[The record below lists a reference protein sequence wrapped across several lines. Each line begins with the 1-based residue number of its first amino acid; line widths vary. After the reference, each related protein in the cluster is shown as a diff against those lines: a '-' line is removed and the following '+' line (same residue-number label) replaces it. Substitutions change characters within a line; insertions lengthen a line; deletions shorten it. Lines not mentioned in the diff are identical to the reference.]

1 MPEPKRSKKKP
12 SAPQSPSAEKLGLGT
27 FRQSAADEGLSL
39 EKLSDS
45 FASIISRGHD
55 PYREEESVA
64 HDVEDVIAR
73 DEPKPSLAPLRVIAG
88 EPESPHAAHEEA
100 DDPCP
105 LSPRSILE
113 AMLFVGDPTGEPLT
127 SEQVAGMMRG
137 TRAAEID
144 ELVRELN
151 EQYSSLGCPYKIASA
166 GAGYRLVL
174 RDEFHRVRDKLHG
187 RTRQARL
194 SSAAIEVLA
203 VVAYNEPLSAD
214 DINNMRG
221 KPSGHLLAQLVR
233 RQLLRVERG
242 DAKPRR
248 PFYRTTDRFLEFFG
262 LASLDELPRSE
273 EIERR

>member
-1 MPEPKRSKKKP
+1 MSEPKRPKQKP
-12 SAPQSPSAEKLGLGT
+12 SAPHSPTGEKLGLGA
-27 FRQSAADEGLSL
+27 FRQSAGEEGLSL

-45 FASIISRGHD
+45 FASMIARGHD
-55 PYREEESVA
+55 PYREETSHAVDVAGLVA
-64 HDVEDVIAR
+64 HEEATR
-73 DEPKPSLAPLRVIAG
+73 AAPQLRVIAG
-88 EPESPHAAHEEA
+88 EPESPHDEHEAA

-137 TRAAEID
+137 IRAAEID

-151 EQYSSLGCPYKIASA
+151 EQYATLGCPYKIASV

-194 SSAAIEVLA
+194 SPAAIEVLA
-203 VVAYNEPLSAD
+203 VVAYNQPLSSD
-214 DINNMRG
+214 DITHLRG

-242 DAKPRR
+242 DEKPRR
-248 PFYRTTDRFLEFFG
+248 PCYRTTDRFLEFFG
-262 LASLDELPRSE
+262 LANLDELPRSE

>member
-1 MPEPKRSKKKP
+1 M
-12 SAPQSPSAEKLGLGT
+12 SAESKLDLAA
-27 FRQSAADEGLSL
+27 FRESAADEGLSL

-45 FASIISRGHD
+45 FASMISRGHD
-55 PYREEESVA
+55 PYRGDAAETNAPESSSPA
-64 HDVEDVIAR
+64 
-73 DEPKPSLAPLRVIAG
+73 LGPLRVIAG
-88 EPESPHAAHEEA
+88 EPESPHEAHE
-100 DDPCP
+100 DPNDPCP

-127 SEQVAGMMRG
+127 SAQVAGMMRG
-137 TRAAEID
+137 IRAAEID

-151 EQYSSLGCPYKIASA
+151 EQYATLGCPYTIASI

-174 RDEFHRVRDKLHG
+174 RDEFHRVRDKLYG

-194 SSAAIEVLA
+194 SPAAIEVLA
-203 VVAYNEPLSAD
+203 IVAYNEPLSAD
-214 DINNMRG
+214 DINHLRG

-242 DAKPRR
+242 DEKPRR
-248 PFYRTTDRFLEFFG
+248 PKYSTTERFLEFFG

>member
-1 MPEPKRSKKKP
+1 LAKRSDARANKP
-12 SAPQSPSAEKLGLGT
+12 TKAPTRPELGLAG
-27 FRQSAADEGLSL
+27 FRTAAGDEGLSL

-45 FASIISRGHD
+45 FASVISRGHD
-55 PYREEESVA
+55 PYREEASGA
-64 HDVEDVIAR
+64 LDVGAVVGHN
-73 DEPKPSLAPLRVIAG
+73 EPQRASTPLRVITG
-88 EPESPHAAHEEA
+88 EPESPHAAHEDA

-127 SEQVAGMMRG
+127 SQQVAGMMRG
-137 TRAAEID
+137 IRAAEID

-151 EQYSSLGCPYKIASA
+151 EQYTTLGCPYTIASV
-166 GAGYRLVL
+166 GPGYRLVL
-174 RDEFHRVRDKLHG
+174 RNEFHRVRDKLHG

-194 SSAAIEVLA
+194 SPAAIEVLA
-203 VVAYNEPLSAD
+203 VVAYNEPLSSD
-214 DINNMRG
+214 DITRMRG

-242 DAKPRR
+242 EEKPRR
-248 PFYRTTDRFLEFFG
+248 PFYRTTERFLEFFG
-262 LASLDELPRSE
+262 LASLEELPRSE

>member
-12 SAPQSPSAEKLGLGT
+12 AAPQSPSAEKLGLDA
-27 FRQSAADEGLSL
+27 FSQSAADEGLSL

-45 FASIISRGHD
+45 FASTIARGHD
-55 PYREEESVA
+55 PYREDESSARHTKDVVA
-64 HDVEDVIAR
+64 REKSNPAA
-73 DEPKPSLAPLRVIAG
+73 APLRVISG
-88 EPESPHAAHEEA
+88 EPESPHAAHEDA

-137 TRAAEID
+137 IRAAEID
-144 ELVRELN
+144 ELIRELN
-151 EQYSSLGCPYKIASA
+151 EQYATLGCPYRIASV
-166 GAGYRLVL
+166 GPGYRLVL
-174 RDEFHRVRDKLHG
+174 REEFHRVRDKLHG

-203 VVAYNEPLSAD
+203 VVAYNEPLSGD
-214 DINNMRG
+214 DITRMRG

-242 DAKPRR
+242 EEKPRR
-248 PFYRTTDRFLEFFG
+248 PFYRTTERFLEFFN
-262 LASLDELPRSE
+262 LASLEELPRSE